1 MKNKLKKSLI
11 VSSVT
16 TIFWMLALVGMTTAL
31 LTATS
36 GPLENTFTI
45 GKVEIALTET
55 TGGSYQLIPGKEIAK
70 NPKVTVA
77 GESEDCWLVIKVSKT
92 QYFDD
97 YIEYAIDDG
106 WTILGGFDGVY
117 YREVIRSAGGTTV
130 GVLKNN
136 VVTVKDTVT
145 EELMS
150 ELNDSPPVMTFK
162 AYAVQSHSVE
172 SAYDAWTMIIQE
184 GGV

>member
-1 MKNKLKKSLI
+1 MKNKIKRSVLI
-11 VSSVT
+11 STIT
-16 TIFWMLALVGMTTAL
+16 TIFWMLALAGTTTAL
-31 LTATS
+31 LTASS

-77 GESEDCWLVIKVSKT
+77 GESEDCWLFIKVSKT

-106 WTILGGFDGVY
+106 WTILGGFEGVY

-130 GVLKNN
+130 GVLKDDL
-136 VVTVKDTVT
+136 VTVKDTVT
-145 EELMS
+145 QETMS
-150 ELNDSPPVMTFK
+150 ELKAPPVITFK

-172 SAYDAWTMIIQE
+172 SARDAWILILEE